1 MTRCWAQWDGSHSL
15 TQAYVSRASI
25 LQRGWAGPP
34 HLIVWRQRAQHCG
47 QPLVRYQMVSNS
59 VGQQWTLVGRMC
71 VLCSSI
77 CRRNPYP
84 SPCTPAKV
92 AAHSCR
98 IKQPYHIWSPQRSVL
113 GPLLYIDGVTSTPLS
128 DGSKMTCHC
137 TDTLKHLRTIKSSKM
152 T

>member
-1 MTRCWAQWDGSHSL
+1 MGWLPLSHPSL
-15 TQAYVSRASI
+15 RITGIHTSERVGGATPPYRVAT
-25 LQRGWAGPP
+25 AGPALWP
-34 HLIVWRQRAQHCG
+34 TLG
-47 QPLVRYQMVSNS
+47 EVSN
-59 VGQQWTLVGRMC
+59 GFKQCWTAMDTSGKDVC